1 MTRTDP
7 GRHAGGARM
16 RRRHLLAASG
26 LALGALA
33 PGRARAAGYPDRP
46 IRLIVPFP
54 PGGTVEVTAR
64 IIAGRLAELLGN
76 ATIVIDSAP
85 GAGGNVGTQRVARA
99 TPDGYT
105 LLFTAPNHTINP
117 SLAPNSGFDPERDFL
132 PVSLVARIPEILISP
147 VSAPFSTFAEFVA
160 YARANP
166 GKLSYSSAGIGS
178 HPHVTMELLLKRLGL
193 EVLHVPY
200 RGAAPALTDT
210 VAGRVALKLD
220 SLATSAPHI
229 AAGTLRVLAIASLER
244 SPALPEVP
252 TIAEMG
258 LPGFEGILWMGIV
271 APVGTPEEA
280 IGALSRAA
288 MEAARTPEVVQR
300 LAAAG
305 VEPVGNTP
313 AEFRALI
320 AREIPQWREVIRAA
334 NIRPE

>member
-1 MTRTDP
+1 MMRSDP
-7 GRHAGGARM
+7 ARGAGLRGL
-16 RRRHLLAASG
+16 RRRPLLLAAG
-26 LALGALA
+26 LALGAGA
-33 PGRARAAGYPDRP
+33 ARASDYPDRP

-64 IIAGRLAELLGN
+64 ILVGKLQELLGN
-76 ATIVIDSAP
+76 ASIVIESAP
-85 GAGGNVGTQRVARA
+85 GAGGNVGTQRVARSPA
-99 TPDGYT
+99 DGYT

-117 SLAPNSGFDPERDFL
+117 SLMPNSGFDPERDFT

-147 VSAPFSTFAEFVA
+147 VSAPFTTFAEFVA

-166 GKLSYSSAGIGS
+166 GRLSYSSAGIGS
-178 HPHVTMELLLKRLGL
+178 HPHVTMELMLKRLGI

-271 APVGTPEEA
+271 APAGTPPDVVA
-280 IGALSRAA
+280 TLSRAA
-288 MEAARTPEVVQR
+288 MQAARAPEVVQR
-300 LAAAG
+300 LAASG
-305 VEPVGNTP
+305 VEAVGSTP
-313 AEFRALI
+313 EQFRAVI
-320 AREIPQWREVIRAA
+320 ASEIPQWREVIRAA